1 MTARAAACRLA
12 RLQSYGKKIDRTETP
27 TVFSVV
33 ILDFLPV
40 FAYNN
45 ITIIIIIITATFTS
59 RQLRAFATF
68 PEFFWHSSKLTRAGR

>member
-1 MTARAAACRLA
+1 
-12 RLQSYGKKIDRTETP
+12 
-27 TVFSVV
+27 V

-45 ITIIIIIITATFTS
+45 ITIIIIIIITTIIIIITATFTS